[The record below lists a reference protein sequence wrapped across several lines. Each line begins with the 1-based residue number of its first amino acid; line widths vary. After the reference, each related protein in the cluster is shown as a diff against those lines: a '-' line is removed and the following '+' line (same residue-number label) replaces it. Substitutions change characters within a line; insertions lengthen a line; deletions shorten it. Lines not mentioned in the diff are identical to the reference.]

1 MKNLIKEIE
10 VMKSNQIEIIE
21 LKNKITE
28 KAHMECFTLERWQR
42 IESVSLKLDKQNL
55 QSSREKIGIKS
66 ENKSQGLWRTVI
78 KEVTFITLEDDTLE
92 RKTENGIEN
101 VIWKIKV

>member
-1 MKNLIKEIE
+1 M
-10 VMKSNQIEIIE
+10 EIIK

-28 KAHMECFTLERWQR
+28 KAHMKFFTLGRWQR
-42 IESVSLKLDKQNL
+42 IESVSLKLDQQNF
-55 QSSREKIGIKS
+55 QSSREEIGTKS

-78 KEVTFITLEDDTLE
+78 QEVTFITLEDDTLE

-101 VIWKIKV
+101 AIWKIKV